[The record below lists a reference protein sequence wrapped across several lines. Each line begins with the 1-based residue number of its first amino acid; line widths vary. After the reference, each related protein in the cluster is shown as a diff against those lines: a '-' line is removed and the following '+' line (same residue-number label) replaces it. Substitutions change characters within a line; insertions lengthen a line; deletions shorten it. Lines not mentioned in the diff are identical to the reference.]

1 MLNYIRVWDKAAAD
15 RVDYFIANSTTVK
28 RRISKY
34 YKSKSRVIYPPVETN
49 IFKTSEIVG
58 DYFLIGARLSPY
70 KRFDIVIEAF
80 KRTNL
85 KLKIFGSG
93 VDEKR
98 LREIA
103 GDAKNIEFLG
113 RVTDEEKAKLYSE
126 CRAFINPQDEDFGI
140 TAVEAMA
147 SGRPVIA
154 FRKGGATETVIEGKT
169 GEFFNEQSIDSFQTV
184 LETFNHKKYNSRE
197 IREHALKFSIER
209 FKKEIKDFVEE
220 KITDFKK

>member
-15 RVDYFIANSTTVK
+15 RVDYFIANSKTVK
-28 RRISKY
+28 KRISKY
-34 YKSKSRVIYPPVETN
+34 YKRNSRVIYPPIETDL
-49 IFKTSEIVG
+49 FKIAENVG

-80 KRTNL
+80 KKTNF

-103 GDAKNIEFLG
+103 GDASNIEFLG
-113 RVTDEEKAKLYSE
+113 RVPDEEKAKLYSE

-147 SGRPVIA
+147 AGRPVVA
-154 FRKGGATETVIEGKT
+154 YRKGGATETVIEGET
-169 GEFFNEQSIDSFQTV
+169 GEFFDTQDIDSIFDV
-184 LETFNHKKYNSRE
+184 IKNFDYKKYNSLS
-197 IREHALKFSIER
+197 IREHALKFSQER
-209 FKKEIKDFVEE
+209 FIKEIKDFVEE
-220 KITDFKK
+220 KINDFKK